1 MRTYRQVFAVGEFRA
16 LFGGQIAI
24 GASMTIQALAVSVLV
39 YDRTASPL
47 LAAAGFLAGS
57 LPQAVGAVLLS
68 SFSDRLA
75 PRTALVATDLV
86 RGVTA
91 LAIAAGVLPT
101 GGILA
106 LLTASG
112 VVLGALAGIRLALV
126 TRVLPKD
133 AYLLGRSTLDIAGS
147 GMQVAGYA
155 AGGGVIALLGAPVA
169 MWSSVALAVGAGL
182 LDWRGVRAHPPA
194 RVHRVSVPETWRAS
208 QGLLRDPTIG
218 RLLIAQWVPNGLIVG
233 AEALFVPYAGDR
245 SAILLTTAA
254 AGLLAGTALIGRWL
268 PARWRTRA
276 ALPLYLLLALPY
288 LAFAAGPPWWLAVS
302 LVAVASFGYAGTLCI
317 QQQLVT
323 VVAENS
329 IGQALALASA
339 GMLSAQGLAAY
350 LAGGLAQLTSVG
362 VAIAVMGAISA
373 AAAITLLLRETV
385 AGCGGAT
392 GAPTPSE
399 HPTTG

>member
-57 LPQAVGAVLLS
+57 LPQGVGAVFLS
-68 SFSDRLA
+68 SLSDRLA
-75 PRTALVATDLV
+75 PRTALVATDLL
-86 RGVTA
+86 RGLTA
-91 LAIAAGVLPT
+91 LAIAAGVFPT

-106 LLTASG
+106 VLTASG

-126 TRVLPKD
+126 TRVLPRD
-133 AYLLGRSTLDIAGS
+133 AYLLGRSTLDIAGG

-155 AGGGVIALLGAPVA
+155 AGGGLIALLGAPAA

-182 LDWRGVRAHPPA
+182 ADWRGVRAHAPA
-194 RVHRVSVPETWRAS
+194 HERRVRVADTWRAS
-208 QGLLRDPTIG
+208 RRLLSDPVIG
-218 RLLIAQWVPNGLIVG
+218 RLLFAQWIPNGLIVG

-245 SAILLTTAA
+245 SAVLLATTA

-268 PARWRTRA
+268 PTRWRTRA

-288 LAFAAGPPWWLAVS
+288 LAFAAGPPWWLAVA

-317 QQQLVT
+317 QQRFVM
-323 VVAENS
+323 VVAEDS

-350 LAGGLAQLTSVG
+350 LAGGIAQLTRPG
-362 VAIAVMGAISA
+362 IAIAVMGALSA
-373 AAAITLLLRETV
+373 VASTAPLGGMVRGRLR
-385 AGCGGAT
+385 
-392 GAPTPSE
+392 
-399 HPTTG
+399 HPRTMRASDDLG